1 MKKNHT
7 PLSSLLLNFLFVTS
21 IILSGCATKSNTAFK
36 DSIQTITSEQRAKQ
50 LLKKKKW
57 QLKGKIAFI
66 QQIKNNKGIKDKR
79 ESASIIWQVNEKKQT
94 QELNLTSYLG
104 INVLHLKSNQNQHL
118 IKVDGK
124 EYRGTNLSQLIY
136 SLTGLTL
143 PTEALSFWLKGL
155 PYKSDDKLQT
165 DDKTLLPKRLSSY
178 YHNAL
183 WQINYSNYQHFNGFE
198 MATKFSI
205 KKDDLLI
212 KVAVKNWFF
221 TN

>member
-1 MKKNHT
+1 M
-7 PLSSLLLNFLFVTS
+7 
-21 IILSGCATKSNTAFK
+21 LSGCATRPSTPLK
-36 DSIQTITSEQRAKQ
+36 DNIQVVTSEQRAKQ

-165 DDKTLLPKRLSSY
+165 DDKTQLPKRLSSY

-183 WQINYSNYQHFNGFE
+183 WQINYSNYQRFNGFE